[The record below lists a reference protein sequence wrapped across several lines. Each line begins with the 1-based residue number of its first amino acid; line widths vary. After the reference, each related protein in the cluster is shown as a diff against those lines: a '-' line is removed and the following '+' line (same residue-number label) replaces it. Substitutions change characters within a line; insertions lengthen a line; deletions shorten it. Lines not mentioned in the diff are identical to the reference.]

1 MNIKGAFILEK
12 QTAKSIQICMGS
24 ACHLKGAPLI
34 AQAFQAELDKRNN
47 TAAVVELGGAFC
59 QSQCIDGVVVRI
71 NGEIHT
77 HVTVADVPALIDICL
92 REE

>member
-1 MNIKGAFILEK
+1 MENG
-12 QTAKSIQICMGS
+12 TAKTIQICMGS

-34 AQAFQAELDKRNN
+34 AQAFQTELDKRTDA
-47 TAAVVELGGAFC
+47 TATVELGGAFC

-71 NGEIHT
+71 NGETYT
-77 HVTVADVPALIDICL
+77 HVTVADVPALVDICL